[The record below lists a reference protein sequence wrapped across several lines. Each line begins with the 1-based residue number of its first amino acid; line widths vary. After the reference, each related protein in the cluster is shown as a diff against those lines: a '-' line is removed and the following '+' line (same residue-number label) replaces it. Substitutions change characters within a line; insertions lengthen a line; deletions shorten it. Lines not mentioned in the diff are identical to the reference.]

1 MGVARVV
8 APAPVALLAGGAVGV
23 ARVVA
28 GHGVAPAPLALLA
41 GGVVGVARVVAPA
54 PLALSDADARVD
66 GAYRPIKIEN
76 IPSLSPLLTLTTLTI
91 PVSSP
96 Q

>member
-1 MGVARVV
+1 MDREDHSASVFSRPLRTAQIHGQGVAGAARVV
-8 APAPVALLAGGAVGV
+8 AS
-23 ARVVA
+23 
-28 GHGVAPAPLALLA
+28 APLALLA

-66 GAYRPIKIEN
+66 GRTPNPSLDQKIEN
-76 IPSLSPLLTLTTLTI
+76 LSSLSLKGVL
-91 PVSSP
+91 